1 MVSRCA
7 QGRPVAWPSVGK
19 LTGEAGSREKP
30 CKAVCLQIPP
40 RDHAIAA
47 CCFGAAAVWPWGCV
61 WHRGLL
67 RSGRRFPSKLQPFAS
82 CPLSTPRCQ
91 GWGTSWA
98 WPAALSGPPLPCH
111 HLGSCH
117 EHGTGFPGGLVGQDS
132 TCSAGDTGDAG
143 LIPGL
148 GRSPGEGHGNPLQY
162 SCLDNA
168 MDRGAW
174 RATVHGVARSRT
186 QQKPSEHTHIDTW
199 AWDASLDAHKL
210 KQYPLP
216 AAKTAPP
223 PPTPRLWAGDSK
235 GKDFLMFSLWCSGLS
250 DVCVN

>member
-1 MVSRCA
+1 M
-7 QGRPVAWPSVGK
+7 
-19 LTGEAGSREKP
+19 
-30 CKAVCLQIPP
+30 
-40 RDHAIAA
+40 
-47 CCFGAAAVWPWGCV
+47 
-61 WHRGLL
+61 GLL
-67 RSGRRFPSKLQPFAS
+67 LSDPGVAS
-82 CPLSTPRCQ
+82 DTEDSCALGGDSQASYSLLPHARCPLLVAKV
-91 GWGTSWA
+91 G
-98 WPAALSGPPLPCH
+98 GPPGLGQRLCQD
-111 HLGSCH
+111 HLFPVTIWVLVMSTGR
-117 EHGTGFPGGLVGQDS
+117 GFPGGLVGQDS

-216 AAKTAPP
+216 AGRTAPP
-223 PPTPRLWAGDSK
+223 A
-235 GKDFLMFSLWCSGLS
+235 FGLEIPKERTF
-250 DVCVN
+250 

>member
-1 MVSRCA
+1 M
-7 QGRPVAWPSVGK
+7 QGSLFADSTQG
-19 LTGEAGSREKP
+19 P
-30 CKAVCLQIPP
+30 CYSSLLL
-40 RDHAIAA
+40 
-47 CCFGAAAVWPWGCV
+47 WGCCSLTL
-61 WHRGLL
+61 GLRL
-67 RSGRRFPSKLQPFAS
+67 
-82 CPLSTPRCQ
+82 TPR
-91 GWGTSWA
+91 T
-98 WPAALSGPPLPCH
+98 PALWEEIPKQVTAFCLMPAVHLLQEVGGPPGLGQRLCQD
-111 HLGSCH
+111 HLFPVTIWVLVMSTGR
-117 EHGTGFPGGLVGQDS
+117 GFPGGLVGQDS

-216 AAKTAPP
+216 AGRTAPP
-223 PPTPRLWAGDSK
+223 A
-235 GKDFLMFSLWCSGLS
+235 FGLEIPKERTF
-250 DVCVN
+250 